1 MLKVGNK
8 VKIIKRVDKEKGWD
22 NDWVSSMDGA
32 IGKEFVIEEV
42 RLHQGM
48 VLGGEDPSVV
58 GYGFPPSSLELV
70 NEDTKPLPSKTI
82 FRKNYASEELGDLFE
97 DIMECFDEK
106 TNAEAKGIPM
116 LDNSFHRGHFEVS
129 VTWHDEDE

>member
-42 RLHQGM
+42 RPHQGM
-48 VLGGEDPSVV
+48 VLGGDPSAI
-58 GYGFPPSSLELV
+58 GYGFPSSSLELV
-70 NEDTKPLPSKTI
+70 N
-82 FRKNYASEELGDLFE
+82 G
-97 DIMECFDEK
+97 
-106 TNAEAKGIPM
+106 
-116 LDNSFHRGHFEVS
+116 
-129 VTWHDEDE
+129 